1 MLPNVLDRAVSS
13 PHDKMFPHA
22 GNSTT
27 GDTSLIMDVP
37 IHSQQ

>member
-13 PHDKMFPHA
+13 PHDKMFLHA

-27 GDTSLIMDVP
+27 RG
-37 IHSQQ
+37 